1 MSAASYQR
9 VQARMVLDPALA
21 RRVAAG
27 EELEEGLSAVEAA
40 RLRAQAADPGLAL
53 CTTLHEGW
61 RLTKLLT
68 LLPLVFEVGDPDELA
83 GLVREYWTGHRP
95 RGLRF
100 EHEAADF
107 ADLVAR
113 RAEPGSALRAA
124 ALVQARH
131 LRGGRDVTVG

>member
-9 VQARMVLDPALA
+9 AQARMVLEPAYA

-27 EELEEGLSAVEAA
+27 ADLDDLTLVEAA
-40 RLRAQAADPGLAL
+40 RLRAQAGDPGLAL

-68 LLPLVFEVGDPDELA
+68 LLPTVFALGDPDDLA
-83 GLVREYWTGHRP
+83 ALVREFWDGRRP

-100 EHEAADF
+100 EGEAAEF
-107 ADLVAR
+107 ARLVAE
-113 RAEPGSALRAA
+113 RAGAGPLREVALLEAA
-124 ALVQARH
+124 ALVA
-131 LRGGRDVTVG
+131 VT

>member
-9 VQARMVLDPALA
+9 VQARMVLEPAFA

-27 EELEEGLSAVEAA
+27 EGLDGLTDVEAA
-40 RLRAQAADPGLAL
+40 RLRAQASDPGIAL

-68 LLPLVFEVGDPDELA
+68 LLPTVFAIGDPDDLA
-83 GLVREYWTGHRP
+83 ALVREFWDEHRP

-100 EHEAADF
+100 EGEAAAF
-107 ADLVAR
+107 ARLVAE
-113 RAEPGSALRAA
+113 RAGAGPLREVALLEAA
-124 ALVQARH
+124 ALVA
-131 LRGGRDVTVG
+131 VT